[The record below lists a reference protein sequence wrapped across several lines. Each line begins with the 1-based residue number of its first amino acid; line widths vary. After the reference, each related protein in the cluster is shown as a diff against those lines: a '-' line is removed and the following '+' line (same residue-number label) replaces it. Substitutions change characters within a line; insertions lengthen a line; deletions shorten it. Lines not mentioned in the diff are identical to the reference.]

1 MQCLCEF
8 LLSPSCRQQGKFNQ
22 LLNHLKNL
30 LMHPDTDPTIS
41 CEVLEYFLR
50 RLSSP
55 TSRQHAILASKIL
68 SLILVEII
76 VNILCYY
83 DNYRA

>member
-1 MQCLCEF
+1 MLRIVILSLNYCFFSHLPVQCLCEF

-22 LLNHLKNL
+22 LLNHLKKL
-30 LMHPDTDPTIS
+30 LMHPETDPIIS

-55 TSRQHAILASKIL
+55 TSRQHAILVSKNT
-68 SLILVEII
+68 E
-76 VNILCYY
+76 
-83 DNYRA
+83 